1 MSDRR
6 CRFCQKTFRPSPY
19 QQRQA
24 VCSEP
29 SCQRQRRSEYRQ
41 RKLAADAEYR
51 QVCRDSS
58 RKWRAAHPDYWKQY
72 REKNPQSVDR
82 NREQQKRRDHKRH
95 LRHLANNTSAWDLK
109 HSAAGVWLL
118 GPGAED
124 LANNNAASAQVWI
137 IETLGPRK
145 EPEFASC
152 QQQRAG
158 FNSTSV
164 G

>member
-1 MSDRR
+1 MDDRR
-6 CRFCQKTFRPSPY
+6 CRFCQKTFQPSKY
-19 QQRQA
+19 QLRQA
-24 VCSEP
+24 VCGEP

-51 QVCRDSS
+51 QVCQDSS

-72 REKNPQSVDR
+72 RKKNPQSVDH
-82 NREQQKRRDHKRH
+82 NREQQKCRDHKRR

-109 HSAAGVWLL
+109 QAAAGVWLL

-137 IETLGPRK
+137 IETLPSRK
-145 EPEFASC
+145 RLGLASC

-158 FNSTSV
+158 LVSSSV